1 MRIGVLGINHK
12 SSELSLRE
20 MLAKA
25 CQHQFSKETR
35 IAQELSCTVLSTCN
49 RTEIYFSADD
59 LAYAHT
65 RILNR
70 LRDVVTEPFEHK
82 LYTYFGSDCFFHLAT
97 VTSGLD
103 SVILGESEIQRQV
116 KLAYESTALYYRL
129 PSCMHFLFQKSLK
142 IGKQIRSKGA
152 VGRKQQSLPGI
163 IWQIGQWFFE
173 DLQQRKI
180 LFIGNSE
187 INRKAISYFKQKRC
201 DQLTLFTRALLYAEE
216 LQQEHALEV
225 FDWSQLNDWK
235 DYDLVICGTNHSQHV
250 LSPYQLEG
258 DRLTTKLIFDLS
270 VPRTVDPQ
278 LGRHPY
284 LTLFNIEELGKLIDQ
299 KRESDINAL
308 TSAEEMIWGLVQR
321 QIEIFHRKE
330 RIAKLQFGPKSA
342 LFIQDLDS
350 EQIAYPQLRMS
361 NCGSAEPEQKSSN
374 LAAKDSFAASSKEKK
389 VYLCAD

>member
-1 MRIGVLGINHK
+1 
-12 SSELSLRE
+12 

-25 CQHQFSKETR
+25 CQHQFSKEAS
-35 IAQELSCTVLSTCN
+35 IAHELCCTVLSTCN

-70 LRDVVTEPFEHK
+70 LRNVVTEPFEHK
-82 LYTYFGSDCFFHLAT
+82 LYTYFGSDCFYHLAA

-116 KLAYESTALYYRL
+116 KLAYETTSLYYRL

-152 VGRKQQSLPGI
+152 VGCKQQSLPGI
-163 IWQIGQWFFE
+163 IWQIGRWFFE

-187 INRKAISYFKQKRC
+187 INRKTIAYFKQKRC
-201 DQLTLFTRALLYAEE
+201 DELTLLTRALLYAED
-216 LQQEHALEV
+216 LQKEYALQV
-225 FDWSQLNDWK
+225 FDWSDLNAWK
-235 DYDLVICGTNHSQHV
+235 QYDLVICGTNHPQYV
-250 LSPYQLEG
+250 LSSQQLDD
-258 DRLTTKLIFDLS
+258 DRLKTKLIFDLS

-278 LGRHPY
+278 LARHPY

-299 KRESDINAL
+299 KRECDINAL
-308 TSAEEMIWGLVQR
+308 SSAEETVWELVQR
-321 QIEIFHRKE
+321 QIGIYHRKE
-330 RIAKLQFGPKSA
+330 ENAKKIGSLCSRNALYNILQ
-342 LFIQDLDS
+342 
-350 EQIAYPQLRMS
+350 
-361 NCGSAEPEQKSSN
+361 NSSFSR
-374 LAAKDSFAASSKEKK
+374 DE
-389 VYLCAD
+389 

>member
-35 IAQELSCTVLSTCN
+35 IAKELSCAVLSTCN

-70 LRDVVTEPFEHK
+70 LRDAVTESFEHK

-116 KLAYESTALYYRL
+116 KLAYETTALYYRL

-163 IWQIGQWFFE
+163 IWQIGQWFMQ

-187 INRKAISYFKQKRC
+187 INRKAIAYFKQKRC

-216 LQQEHALEV
+216 LQQEHALDV
-225 FDWSQLNDWK
+225 FDWSQLNTWT

-250 LSPYQLEG
+250 LSPHQLEG
-258 DRLTTKLIFDLS
+258 DRLKTKLIFDLS

-278 LGRHPY
+278 LGKHPY

-299 KRESDINAL
+299 KRECDINAL
-308 TSAEEMIWGLVQR
+308 TSAEEMVWGHVQR

-330 RIAKLQFGPKSA
+330 GIAKLQLGPKTSV
-342 LFIQDLDS
+342 FVKDS
-350 EQIAYPQLRMS
+350 DPVQIAYSQSSLS
-361 NCGSAEPEQKSSN
+361 NYERAEPEQKTSN
-374 LAAKDSFAASSKEKK
+374 LSAKASVPMPSKEKK
-389 VYLCAD
+389 VILCLD